1 MKKGF
6 NTINILIG
14 LILSLFII
22 NLIVMATKQLKAV
35 QLINYNQDILSSL
48 QIYEILNYSI
58 DIEVASDEIRM
69 NYLNENRSIRFTN
82 NKIIMSPGT
91 TIYFLDVS
99 SYSFNIEDDKIYLNL
114 VRLNR
119 AKKLLIGQLWI
130 RDIF

>member
-99 SYSFNIEDDKIYLNL
+99 TYSFNIEDDKIYLNL

-119 AKKLLIGQLWI
+119 AKKLLIGQL
-130 RDIF
+130 

>member
-119 AKKLLIGQLWI
+119 AKKLLIGQL
-130 RDIF
+130 